1 MWPLLGERPVC
12 VKDSEPI
19 AGRARSWTAKLS
31 DEVLN
36 YTVEA
41 RQALKYM
48 TAAVTMSQTEYEGL
62 WIFCDEKGTWA
73 VLSYPV
79 AKESKDVA
87 RNSNNSS
94 RKGGQGGERKH

>member
-1 MWPLLGERPVC
+1 MWPLLEERPVC

-19 AGRARSWTAKLS
+19 AGRARSWTANLS

-41 RQALKYM
+41 RQAVKYTAHAM
-48 TAAVTMSQTEYEGL
+48 TLSKTEYEGL
-62 WIFCDEKGTWA
+62 WIIFCDEKGTWA

-87 RNSNNSS
+87 RNL
-94 RKGGQGGERKH
+94 